1 MGGRTRRLRNIARRQ
16 QGAQTE
22 APITEA
28 PVEKKAKKTT
38 QKKCCTGTCRRGQ
51 EQLDYSN
58 N

>member
-38 QKKCCTGTCRRGQ
+38 KKKTKKG
-51 EQLDYSN
+51 
-58 N
+58 

>member
-16 QGAQTE
+16 QEAQTE

-38 QKKCCTGTCRRGQ
+38 KKKTTKG
-51 EQLDYSN
+51 
-58 N
+58 